1 MPAEFH
7 RYVELPLSAQTAY
20 AELFDQSRAAELH
33 RSVAHLNGSF
43 ASKSVKGREYWYF
56 AYRDIDGAVRQLY
69 VGPDDE
75 RVRALIARFREQAP
89 RPLGPMAKAAVALGC
104 AAAVPRQFRFVRR
117 LGEYGFFRAGGVLI
131 GTHAFVSLGN
141 ALGIRFA
148 DGAATL
154 DVDFAHAG
162 GNISVAL
169 PANVKVDV
177 HKAIDSLEM
186 GFLPITELQGGEGGT
201 YLNPADPELR
211 LDFLTPMTRASDKVV
226 RVENLNIA
234 LQPLKFME
242 FALENVHQ
250 AALLAEEGAVV
261 VNVPAPARFAVHK
274 LIVHGERA
282 GSFRTK
288 ATKDLLQAAALIEF
302 LADHRSE
309 DLEDAWRDAMS
320 RGPGWSKRSIQG
332 RDALRRLRP
341 AVRGIEQLID

>member
-1 MPAEFH
+1 
-7 RYVELPLSAQTAY
+7 
-20 AELFDQSRAAELH
+20 
-33 RSVAHLNGSF
+33 
-43 ASKSVKGREYWYF
+43 
-56 AYRDIDGAVRQLY
+56 
-69 VGPDDE
+69 
-75 RVRALIARFREQAP
+75 
-89 RPLGPMAKAAVALGC
+89 
-104 AAAVPRQFRFVRR
+104 
-117 LGEYGFFRAGGVLI
+117 
-131 GTHAFVSLGN
+131 
-141 ALGIRFA
+141 
-148 DGAATL
+148 
-154 DVDFAHAG
+154 
-162 GNISVAL
+162 
-169 PANVKVDV
+169 
-177 HKAIDSLEM
+177 
-186 GFLPITELQGGEGGT
+186 
-201 YLNPADPELR
+201 
-211 LDFLTPMTRASDKVV
+211 MTRASDKVV

-288 ATKDLLQAAALIEF
+288 ASKDLLQAAALIEF